1 MDLNSACQRWY
12 NAGIDHY
19 IWEFPG
25 NMESF
30 SFWLPH
36 PARASLAE
44 LHTDSTDCLTR
55 LQCIM
60 VWFERICDFW
70 YLGAATLIA
79 QAGLFKE
86 MAGHTDRASNST
98 AGVVFNHYPTWIP
111 FKNYKNQHENGTQKG
126 LEVGRWLSIVFVDFW
141 LEHTFLGVLQVCS
154 FKATQLDLRHESW
167 RTCWVWLLILE
178 WYSFNVQAVWI
189 LDHKFFNVLK
199 VFPERMWKLLDGC
212 SEFPWQ
218 LDATWRNQGLEDVI
232 NGLQPFFEDDVAT
245 PSTPEFG
252 RPNLSERTGLIRLI
266 LLEYYGDS
274 RRFLGWGT
282 KYLNN
287 ADSDKVLYKPIFKIQ
302 VPPSISAALFALFWW
317 ALILSQTSGSQFC
330 IFFGCLN

>member
-1 MDLNSACQRWY
+1 MYCVRTALMDLNSACQRWY

-86 MAGHTDRASNST
+86 MAEHTDRASNST
-98 AGVVFNHYPTWIP
+98 AGVVITSRHGYLSRIIRINMRTAHKKAWKLEDDCPLFSLISDWNIP
-111 FKNYKNQHENGTQKG
+111 
-126 LEVGRWLSIVFVDFW
+126 S
-141 LEHTFLGVLQVCS
+141 LGSCRC
-154 FKATQLDLRHESW
+154 A
-167 RTCWVWLLILE
+167 
-178 WYSFNVQAVWI
+178 
-189 LDHKFFNVLK
+189 VLK
-199 VFPERMWKLLDGC
+199 
-212 SEFPWQ
+212 Q
-218 LDATWRNQGLEDVI
+218 L
-232 NGLQPFFEDDVAT
+232 
-245 PSTPEFG
+245 
-252 RPNLSERTGLIRLI
+252 NLT
-266 LLEYYGDS
+266 
-274 RRFLGWGT
+274 
-282 KYLNN
+282 
-287 ADSDKVLYKPIFKIQ
+287 
-302 VPPSISAALFALFWW
+302 
-317 ALILSQTSGSQFC
+317 
-330 IFFGCLN
+330 